1 MSSEEPKKVQYTEK
15 EILEAIHAI
24 ALMYLL
30 YERENE
36 TSLRIAFAAL
46 AEERHDKL
54 HEGKFVDCTNDKCS
68 AALNLLAEGRE
79 PKIELNDFSAEMI
92 KPYKL
97 NVNKVGRKTVVALVK
112 KDEIQAPNKLTIEV

>member
-1 MSSEEPKKVQYTEK
+1 MSEDLKKEEPKRFTEA
-15 EILEAIHAI
+15 EIMNAIQAV
-24 ALMYLL
+24 ACMYLL
-30 YERENE
+30 FERENE
-36 TSLRIAFAAL
+36 TPLRIAFAAL

-97 NVNKVGRKTVVALVK
+97 NINK
-112 KDEIQAPNKLTIEV
+112 